1 MSLACITLSERSWLQ
16 KLISF
21 MIPFR
26 QSSRGDKLVSSDRS
40 ENIDSLCG
48 WEEGNKW
55 QHSTREHFRV
65 MELSRHIC
73 LCKNH
78 WGINLW
84 LMYFQL
90 TYLCPSQYVCYASIK
105 GKTTIKLY
113 RVEELYQKAVM
124 EGYQYINIH
133 YA

>member
-1 MSLACITLSERSWLQ
+1 
-16 KLISF
+16 

-26 QSSRGDKLVSSDRS
+26 QSSRRDKLVSSDRS
-40 ENIDSLCG
+40 ENIGSLCG
-48 WEEGNKW
+48 WGEGSEW

-65 MELSRHIC
+65 MELCRHMC
-73 LCKNH
+73 LCENH

-90 TYLCPSQYVCYASIK
+90 AYQCPSQYVCYASIK

-113 RVEELYQKAVM
+113 IVEELYQKAVM